1 MGLNLKQLFQ
11 NEYSF
16 EETINENFFK
26 VDMFSQSFVFDR
38 ITSSTDNNIINNKL
52 YLITKNTDTLFS
64 DKINQLVCYNA
75 NLGWLFYT
83 PQVGKLI
90 FLQKDNKYYFF
101 DGNEWEIFDV
111 GNIHH
116 QYENIEADLSTCLL
130 KENNLLD
137 IEDKTL
143 ACHNLGT
150 LSETEL
156 NSSFLRKDN
165 NLSGIINTI
174 SACHNIGT
182 LTEQEMQST
191 FLSKNKNLLDITN
204 QDQACHNIGTLTER
218 EMQSTFFCKS
228 KNLLDITDQD
238 QACHNIGTLRDWEI
252 RRVGDYKMSA
262 QKQDHDNW
270 FICDGREVLRS
281 AYPEL
286 FNVISTDFGAGN
298 GTTTFNIPNFKN
310 RVPWGANGNLNS
322 TINSG
327 LPNIT
332 GYYRAGGNVPITN
345 VKTDLTTAT
354 PTITSGCLSISME
367 QTTIMLSTLSG
378 SSVKP
383 KVMNFDASKSNAIYG
398 NSTIVQPPAI
408 CVNVFI
414 LMK

>member
-26 VDMFSQSFVFDR
+26 VDVFSQSLVIDR
-38 ITSSTDNNIINNKL
+38 ITNSTDENIINNKL
-52 YLITKNTDTLFS
+52 YLITENTDELFS
-64 DKINQLVCYNA
+64 DKVNQLVCYNA

-137 IEDKTL
+137 IEDKTS

-191 FLSKNKNLLDITN
+191 FL
-204 QDQACHNIGTLTER
+204 
-218 EMQSTFFCKS
+218 CKS
-228 KNLLDITDQD
+228 KNLLDITNQD

-270 FICDGREVLRS
+270 FICDGREVLRDE
-281 AYPEL
+281 YPEL
-286 FNVISTDFGAGN
+286 FNIISTDFGAGN

-310 RVPWGANGNLNS
+310 RVPWGANGNLNH

-327 LPNIT
+327 LPNIK
-332 GYYRAGGNVPITN
+332 GYYRPGGNWPLTN
-345 VKTDLTTAT
+345 LRTDLTNGNQ
-354 PTITSGCLSISME
+354 TIVNGAFSISME
-367 QTTIMLSTLSG
+367 TVSLMISSTAGSTI
-378 SSVKP
+378 KP
-383 KVMNFDASKSNAIYG
+383 KVMEFDASKSNAIYG
-398 NSTIVQPPAI
+398 NSTIVQPPAV
-408 CVNVFI
+408 CVNIFI